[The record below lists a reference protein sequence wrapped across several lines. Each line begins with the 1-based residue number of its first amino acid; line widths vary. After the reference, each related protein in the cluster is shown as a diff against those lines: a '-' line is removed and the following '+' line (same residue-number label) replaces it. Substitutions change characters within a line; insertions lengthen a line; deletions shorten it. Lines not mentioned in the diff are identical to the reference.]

1 LFGKNP
7 FLILALS
14 NVTRSKGYGQFNCKW
29 LYIITT
35 AIFEVGSAVCG
46 AAPNMSSLIIGRAIC
61 GLGGAGMYLGVM
73 TILSMLT
80 SPTERSIY
88 MGLTGMVWG
97 TGTV

>member
-1 LFGKNP
+1 
-7 FLILALS
+7 
-14 NVTRSKGYGQFNCKW
+14 
-29 LYIITT
+29 
-35 AIFEVGSAVCG
+35 
-46 AAPNMSSLIIGRAIC
+46 MSSLIIGRAIC